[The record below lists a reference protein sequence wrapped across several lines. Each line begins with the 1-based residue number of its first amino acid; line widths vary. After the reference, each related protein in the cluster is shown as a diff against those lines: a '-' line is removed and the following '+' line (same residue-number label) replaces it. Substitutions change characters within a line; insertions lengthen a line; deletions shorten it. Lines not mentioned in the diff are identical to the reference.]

1 MFDLRYMYNATVTGI
16 GAGFVNADGKTLRT
30 IGNLPVKVGD
40 TIYTDGRIVYGHIPV
55 RCSVNMSH
63 TLSGIVLS
71 GYQYT
76 IFKDIGHRYSDTR
89 CDALDRNTNI
99 SNAFNWLYEK
109 DNKLYGY
116 VYGASSDGIG
126 DFLDIYCTD
135 SAVYTAEYAV
145 HDAAFEGVSQAPF
158 STWNYQNK
166 HSILSN
172 YSYYANDDGSFKL
185 NTNDGT
191 TVYTNSVIEI
201 KRNGS
206 LLKSLTLSDYKFAED
221 KLKELYL
228 SYDNLDPSLKRYDS
242 EGDYY
247 GHITGVD
254 IWVTFLYTQVLSFG
268 FIDNSGNWEM
278 IVLSM
283 ASGTCSPHAVD
294 EEPKRD
300 ESGEFIPDGEGK
312 YIMEEVNSTFSFFC
326 PVIYYVMRVKSNGE
340 TSVLHECVM
349 VQKMLNNGVEPSNE
363 FWTNARSI
371 EIEEVNILTRPP
383 FEIDFGNYS
392 LLTDL
397 SSIIEVRNSDGGII
411 AGSLPLPNFK
421 KFTMP
426 DYTQPPPTAGG
437 DSDSSLYC
445 LEENLETGKTKTLS
459 DYDVISSGVSLGYMS
474 GDGYSSR
481 QEISSGKMV
490 LTQSAPSY
498 IGRVSVYQFKNKQ
511 KLMCIRKQ
519 ATYYQLNGNWYM
531 LNQTPANIN
540 MELTRDIRKV
550 KKIKSINDLV
560 TDVTKPKNS

>member
-1 MFDLRYMYNATVTGI
+1 MYNATVTGV

-40 TIYTDGRIVYGHIPV
+40 TIYTDGRIAYGHVPV
-55 RCSVNMSH
+55 RGSVSMSH
-63 TLSGIVLS
+63 RLSGIVLS

-76 IFKDIGHRYSDTR
+76 IFKDIGHRYSDAR
-89 CDALDRNTNI
+89 CNALDRNTNI

-116 VYGASSDGIG
+116 VYGAPSDGIG
-126 DFLDIYCTD
+126 DFLDIYCSD

-145 HDAAFEGVSQAPF
+145 HDAAFEGLGQHPF

-166 HSILSN
+166 HCCLSN
-172 YSYYANDDGSFKL
+172 YSYYANDNGSFEL
-185 NTNDGT
+185 RTNEGT
-191 TVYTNSVIEI
+191 RVYTNSVIEI

-228 SYDNLDPSLKRYDS
+228 SYDKLDPSLKRYDG

-247 GHITGVD
+247 GHITDVD

-283 ASGTCSPHAVD
+283 TSGTCSPHTVD

-300 ESGEFIPDGEGK
+300 ENGEFILDGNGN
-312 YIMEEVNSTFSFFC
+312 YIIEEVNSFFSFYC

-340 TSVLHECVM
+340 ASVLHECVM
-349 VQKMLNNGVEPSNE
+349 VQKMLNNGVDPSNE
-363 FWTNARSI
+363 YWTNAKSV
-371 EIEEVNILTRPP
+371 EIEEVAILTRPP
-383 FEIDFGNYS
+383 FKIDFGNYS
-392 LLTDL
+392 LLTNL
-397 SSIIEVRNSDGGII
+397 SSIIEVRDSDGRII
-411 AGSLPLPNFK
+411 AGALPLPNFK
-421 KFTMP
+421 KFTMT
-426 DYTQPPPTAGG
+426 DYTQPPPMVGA
-437 DSDSSLYC
+437 DSTTYL
-445 LEENLETGKTKTLS
+445 LEIDLETGKTTTLS

-474 GDGYSSR
+474 GYGYSSR
-481 QEISSGKMV
+481 QEISSGIMV
-490 LTQSAPSY
+490 LTQDAPSY

-511 KLMCIRKQ
+511 RMMCIRKQ
-519 ATYYQLNGNWYM
+519 ATYYQINGNWYM

-550 KKIKSINDLV
+550 KKIKSINDLIA
-560 TDVTKPKNS
+560 DVTKPKNG